1 MLGPNK
7 PRVSRL
13 YRLII
18 NGLAVYGAIQLY
30 SSCASKAHGE
40 ELAMLN
46 HSKKVESLYN
56 RQGDLEKA
64 LEKCQLPG
72 ANIEHVNNY
81 TRK

>member
-40 ELAMLN
+40 ELAALN
-46 HSKKVESLYN
+46 HAKKVESLYN

-64 LEKCQLPG
+64 LASYQLSR
-72 ANIEHVNNY
+72 ANLEYVK
-81 TRK
+81 R